1 MASDSAL
8 VRWIMCVSDGT
19 GRPSLDRPTALE
31 WRNRTA
37 SIYAYK
43 THTCYFEV
51 TAEKK
56 YIQCITLPTVLNYW
70 ARYIKIAHI
79 ESKFWVTP
87 IIESSYWTCTI
98 LNIIY
103 FNKSLQQLII
113 KCLACLYAWSLW
125 IHLLKPSCVFKKIN
139 NNIIII
145 VAAPVI
151 GMYHRRWYHQ
161 NVE

>member
-1 MASDSAL
+1 MGLGGHPS
-8 VRWIMCVSDGT
+8 T
-19 GRPSLDRPTALE
+19 GLQHWSGEIEQPPSMPTKYTLATLKSLL
-31 WRNRTA
+31 RR
-37 SIYAYK
+37 
-43 THTCYFEV
+43 
-51 TAEKK
+51 K